1 MSKPASIAIDGPVAS
16 GKTVVGRLVAQ
27 RFGWRCLDT
36 GVMYRAVTWAA
47 MARGIDLG
55 NAKPLED
62 LSNRVEIRLVA
73 DRAGDRLLLDN
84 NDITEH
90 LRRPDVER
98 GVSLVASVSG
108 VRSAMVRQQRSI
120 AAEGPIVMVGRDIGT
135 VVLKDA
141 GLKVLLKASVN
152 VRARRRLRELQKRGQ
167 RPDYDQVV
175 DDLVRR
181 DKIDTERADSPLR
194 PAEQAVTIDT
204 DDLAIE
210 EVVDRIMAALQRVP

>member
-1 MSKPASIAIDGPVAS
+1 LSKPVSIAIDGPVAS

-27 RFGWRCLDT
+27 RLGWRSLDT

-47 MARGIDLG
+47 IARGIDL
-55 NAKPLED
+55 NDAKSLED
-62 LSNRVEIRLVA
+62 ISNGVEVRLVA
-73 DRAGDRLLLDN
+73 DRTGDRLLLDDD
-84 NDITEH
+84 DITAH

-135 VVLKDA
+135 VVLRDA
-141 GLKVLLKASVN
+141 GLKVFLKASVN
-152 VRARRRLRELQKRGQ
+152 VRAQRRLRELQERGQ
-167 RPDYDQVV
+167 RSDYDQVV

-210 EVVDRIMAALQRVP
+210 EVVDRIMAALERVP